1 MGAIDYYFRGPC
13 VTQQRIGVGRRDFPR
28 SNASND
34 NASIG
39 KALMP
44 KSSKP
49 NNTIDPATK
58 NMPALV
64 RAPTRPHNDVEL
76 VKLRARPARGKQPRE
91 AAFPS
96 DGSWTEWKV
105 YGSPDIIEDT
115 TLESTERPKKS
126 TRKWTPRIRSRLN
139 KDGSLD
145 IIFLYRGR

>member
-1 MGAIDYYFRGPC
+1 MGEIDFYFWTPC
-13 VTQQRIGVGRRDFPR
+13 VTQKRVDIRRRDFPR
-28 SNASND
+28 SNAPNN

-39 KALMP
+39 RALMP
-44 KSSKP
+44 KSSRP
-49 NNTIDPATK
+49 SNTIDLTTK
-58 NMPALV
+58 NIPALV

-76 VKLRARPARGKQPRE
+76 VKLRARPANRKQPRE

-126 TRKWTPRIRSRLN
+126 TRKWTPRIRPRLN
-139 KDGSLD
+139 NDGSLD

>member
-1 MGAIDYYFRGPC
+1 MIVTDFHFQGPC
-13 VTQQRIGVGRRDFPR
+13 VAQQGSGIRRRDFLR
-28 SNASND
+28 SNASYY

-44 KSSKP
+44 KSTKS
-49 NNTIDPATK
+49 NNTAGSAAK
-58 NMPALV
+58 NMPALI
-64 RAPTRPHNDVEL
+64 RTPPKPRNDVEL
-76 VKLRARPARGKQPRE
+76 VKLRAKPTNRNQSRE
-91 AAFPS
+91 TVFPS

-115 TLESTERPKKS
+115 SLESTEGPKKS